1 MSKINDLIKKLCPNG
16 VVFKRIGEIAN
27 YRRGSFPQPYTN
39 EYYYGGEDAMPFVQ
53 VADVKDNFRLVDS
66 TKNTISKLAQPLSVF
81 VPKGTVIVTLQGTI
95 GRVAITQYDAYVDR
109 TLAIFEG
116 LSSELNTKYFVYQLK
131 SKFDYEKQFAR
142 GSTIKTIT
150 KEEMTEFKIPIPPL
164 EVQEEIVKIL
174 DKFGELEAEL
184 EVELEVELEARKSQY
199 EFWRGKL
206 FEKEN
211 VKYMKISEFAKC
223 YAGATPSTSHS
234 EYWENGTI
242 PWMSSGEVNNIEIY
256 DTEKKITKLGYNS
269 SSTKMLPIN
278 TVVVALAGQGK
289 TRGLVAITRKEVCTN
304 QSLCGIVPD
313 ERVDNEYLFHYLQS
327 RYKDLR
333 RISSG
338 DGTRGGLNL
347 KMINDYEVPVPD
359 IDEQKKIISV
369 LNRFSRLVNSYTDG
383 IPTEIE
389 LRRKQYEYYRNKL
402 LSFEELSVSE

>member
-16 VVFKRIGEIAN
+16 VVFKKIGEIAN

-39 EYYYGGEDAMPFVQ
+39 ESYYGGEDAMPFVQ

-150 KEEMTEFKIPIPPL
+150 KEEMTEFKIPIPPI

-184 EVELEVELEARKSQY
+184 EARKNQY
-199 EFWRGKL
+199 EFWRGTIISNSNGKDGKL
-206 FEKEN
+206 IELLSGPITDGPHTTPKFVSEGIPFISASAVHEGKIHLKDAQGFITKEFDN
-211 VKYMKISEFAKC
+211 ECSRKYKPRKWDVYMVKSGSTTGKVAIVDIDADFNIWSPLAAMRTDNEITSRYLYHLLQTKDVQEQVRNRMSHGSQPNLSMRVLEQFDIKIPTLEEQHCIVNILDKFDKLINDISE
-223 YAGATPSTSHS
+223 G
-234 EYWENGTI
+234 
-242 PWMSSGEVNNIEIY
+242 
-256 DTEKKITKLGYNS
+256 
-269 SSTKMLPIN
+269 LP
-278 TVVVALAGQGK
+278 A
-289 TRGLVAITRKEVCTN
+289 
-304 QSLCGIVPD
+304 
-313 ERVDNEYLFHYLQS
+313 
-327 RYKDLR
+327 
-333 RISSG
+333 
-338 DGTRGGLNL
+338 
-347 KMINDYEVPVPD
+347 
-359 IDEQKKIISV
+359 
-369 LNRFSRLVNSYTDG
+369 
-383 IPTEIE
+383 EIE
-389 LRRKQYEYYRNKL
+389 LRRKQYEYYRNNL
-402 LSFEELSVSE
+402 LSFEVYNDE